1 MIIDNE
7 LSWKPH
13 IASICSKIAK
23 NIGIMTKARSV
34 FSKDTLLSL
43 YYSFIYPYISY
54 CIHVWGS
61 TFETYMKKM
70 FSLQKR
76 VIRIIGGVNRRADC
90 IPIFTSLC
98 ILPLQDIFKY
108 NVGFFMYKFYHGKLS
123 QIFNIF
129 QRNSEI
135 HDHDTRQ
142 LLHLPKPKTEYGKRS
157 FRYQAVQIW
166 NELYNH
172 IRVDI
177 KIGTFKKKMK
187 SYLLKT

>member
-1 MIIDNE
+1 MFGAQP
-7 LSWKPH
+7 LKLTWK
-13 IASICSKIAK
+13 K
-23 NIGIMTKARSV
+23 
-34 FSKDTLLSL
+34 L
-43 YYSFIYPYISY
+43 
-54 CIHVWGS
+54 
-61 TFETYMKKM
+61 

-90 IPIFTSLC
+90 IPIFTFLC

-108 NVGFFMYKFYHGKLS
+108 NVGFFMYNISSWKLGKLS

-142 LLHLPKPKTEYGKRS
+142 LLHLPKPRTEYGKRS

-172 IRVDI
+172 IRVDM
-177 KIGTFKKKMK
+177 KIGTFKKNLK
-187 SYLLKT
+187 SYFLKT